1 MRMKTREYDTP
12 ASEFVEYA
20 AKQWNLDSRLP
31 PRLLTQC
38 SGRSHQPV
46 RRLKASFIA

>member
-1 MRMKTREYDTP
+1 MKTREYHTP

-31 PRLLTQC
+31 PRL
-38 SGRSHQPV
+38 QPSA
-46 RRLKASFIA
+46 LG